1 MLTLQRTNC
10 NRDTVSDSGHDIPH
24 VILDLN
30 FQEDTLVQR
39 VFVDSRVYF
48 SLPCLRASSSP
59 SPPTSS
65 ECLIYI
71 SAPQDFH
78 LAHTSACSYCFS
90 TLPFL
95 TRLPS
100 PSFAKLSLRFST
112 RRPRPSFLSHC
123 IFFAGLRAHALF
135 RRHFLLRRHSSS
147 FLSFPPYFSPASRR
161 ISPSPSFPLPLL
173 HSSSS
178 PFLVTSK

>member
-1 MLTLQRTNC
+1 MSNEYLLTPECIFPSPVLA
-10 NRDTVSDSGHDIPH
+10 
-24 VILDLN
+24 L
-30 FQEDTLVQR
+30 
-39 VFVDSRVYF
+39 
-48 SLPCLRASSSP
+48 LPLLL
-59 SPPTSS
+59 PPTSS

-71 SAPQDFH
+71 SAPRDFH

-112 RRPRPSFLSHC
+112 RRSRPSFLSHC

-135 RRHFLLRRHSSS
+135 RRHFLLCRHSSS
-147 FLSFPPYFSPASRR
+147 FLSFPPLLLPCLSAHFAFSAFSAAPITFFFVPVSRNFQVNSLLAAAVPA
-161 ISPSPSFPLPLL
+161 P
-173 HSSSS
+173 
-178 PFLVTSK
+178 V